1 MTTQFSAGVQM
12 VIDASTRSAEIGNAI
27 GQAILANGFDSM
39 TAANKETMITC
50 FEAAVAIMSNL
61 VEWNNGDRSYDT
73 WLKMFIEAN
82 TNEKWMAIDSTGEL
96 TVLANKII
104 NEGDLVGY
112 FNDVVLPLDLS
123 EVPTSIETIKEILE
137 FIHTRVTI
145 D

>member
-12 VIDASTRSAEIGNAI
+12 VIDASARSSEIGNAI
-27 GQAILANGFDSM
+27 GQAIMANGFDGM

-61 VEWNNGDRSYDT
+61 VEWNNGDRAYDT

-82 TNEKWMAIDSTGEL
+82 TNEKWMAIDATGEL
-96 TVLANKII
+96 TILANKII

-123 EVPTSIETIKEILE
+123 EVPTSIETIKEVLE

-145 D
+145 N